1 MTPEAANTLTF
12 FVVLAVAVAP
22 WIMVVIITKK
32 GSK

>member
-1 MTPEAANTLTF
+1 MNPETAHTLTF

-22 WIMVVIITKK
+22 WIMIVIITKK